1 MAKATEAQLS
11 RRELAAWRG
20 LLRTHA
26 RVLAELDAELEP
38 AHGLAV
44 PEYEVLLV
52 LTQNGDKHLRMS
64 ELADAALLTRSGMTR
79 LVDRLERQGL
89 VRRERCAADGR
100 GTYAVITPEGA
111 ARFARPG
118 RRTSRASGGC
128 SSARSRRRI
137 SARWPTRSTPC
148 SANAP

>member
-1 MAKATEAQLS
+1 MAKAIAGDQLS

-26 RVLAELDAELEP
+26 RVLASLDAELEQ

-52 LTQNGDKHLRMS
+52 LTERGDQNLRMS

-79 LVDRLERQGL
+79 LVDRLEKQGL
-89 VRRERCAADGR
+89 VRRERCPADGR
-100 GTYAVITPEGA
+100 GTYAVITPEGQ
-111 ARFARPG
+111 ARFAPG
-118 RRTSRASGGC
+118 RPKAIAGVRGVF
-128 SSARSRRRI
+128 
-137 SARWPTRSTPC
+137 PHP
-148 SANAP
+148 

>member
-1 MAKATEAQLS
+1 MAKATQSKLT

-26 RVLAELDAELEP
+26 RVLAELDAELEA

-52 LTQNGDKHLRMS
+52 LNENGDNHLRMS

-79 LVDRLERQGL
+79 LVDRLEREGL

-100 GTYAVITPEGA
+100 GTYAVITPE
-111 ARFARPG
+111 ARPTHIAG
-118 RRTSRASGGC
+118 VRRLFLGPLKKKDQRALADAFDVVLGGDP
-128 SSARSRRRI
+128 A
-137 SARWPTRSTPC
+137 
-148 SANAP
+148 

>member
-1 MAKATEAQLS
+1 MAKAMAGDQLS

-26 RVLAELDAELEP
+26 RVLAALDAELEQ

-52 LTQNGDKHLRMS
+52 LTQSGDQHLRMS

-79 LVDRLERQGL
+79 LVDRP
-89 VRRERCAADGR
+89 REAGASCAAS
-100 GTYAVITPEGA
+100 A
-111 ARFARPG
+111 ARPTA
-118 RRTSRASGGC
+118 A
-128 SSARSRRRI
+128 A
-137 SARWPTRSTPC
+137 PTR
-148 SANAP
+148 